1 MSKMPIGVLILH
13 GFSSSLDC
21 VRAVEPPLKALG
33 LSTRMPVLRGH
44 GAASP
49 TALRGVTWQ
58 DWVSDAESAMKD
70 LLEEVEKVIVIGLSM
85 GSLITITLAAEHRE
99 QIDSII
105 LIAPIVRLMNPMA
118 PGKPF
123 YFVTKYFGPLLR
135 PLFKYVKR
143 DWPPVY
149 ADPALAKYNTN
160 YLWVPL
166 DAGAS
171 VLVFAELARK
181 RLGDVEVPALIIQS
195 HSDSTVAPESAN
207 IICNEISTP
216 PEQKG
221 IVWFEKTE
229 HEMLRD
235 CESEAVVDEVVKYA
249 RERIGVKERGP
260 MPAPH

>member
-1 MSKMPIGVLILH
+1 MSKKPIGVLLLH

-33 LSTRMPVLRGH
+33 LPTRMPVLRGH

-49 TALRGVTWQ
+49 AALRGATWQ

-70 LLEEVEKVIVIGLSM
+70 LLEEVETVIVIGLSM
-85 GSLITITLAAEHRE
+85 GSLITMTLAAERGK

-105 LIAPIVRLMNPMA
+105 LIAPIVQLTDPMA

-123 YFVTKYFGPLLR
+123 YFVPKYFGPLLR
-135 PLFKYVKR
+135 PLLKYMKR
-143 DWPPVY
+143 DWPPIY
-149 ADPALAKYNTN
+149 ADPALDQFNTN

-171 VLVFAELARK
+171 VLVFAEVARK
-181 RLGDVEVPALIIQS
+181 RLGDVEVPALILQS
-195 HSDSTVAPESAN
+195 HADSTVAPESAN
-207 IICNEISTP
+207 IIYDEISTP
-216 PEQKG
+216 PEQKR

-235 CESEAVVDEVVKYA
+235 CESEAVVDEVVKYV
-249 RERIGVKERGP
+249 RERIGVK
-260 MPAPH
+260 